1 MKPALFLDR
10 DGVINKEKSY
20 LYKIE
25 DFEFI
30 SGVFETCQHYQNN
43 GYKIVIVTNQA
54 GIARRYYTES
64 DLAILHE
71 WMCQQFSKRS
81 INIDGVYH
89 CPHHPE
95 GAIEAL
101 SIKCDCRK
109 PMPGM
114 ILQAE
119 KELAIDLNASV
130 LVGDKISDV
139 QAGINAGVSN
149 NVLITTG
156 HKLHPDDYAVAD
168 RVIGNLTELISN
180 DT

>member
-1 MKPALFLDR
+1 MKPALLLDR

-30 SGVFETCQHYQNN
+30 DGIFETCQHFQNRD
-43 GYKIVIVTNQA
+43 YKIVIVTNQA
-54 GIARRYYTES
+54 GIARGYYKES
-64 DLAILHE
+64 DLAVLHE
-71 WMCQQFSKRS
+71 WMCQQFSKKS
-81 INIDGVYH
+81 INIDGIYH

-119 KELAIDLNASV
+119 KDLAIDLSASV

-139 QAGINAGVSN
+139 QAGINAGVSKN
-149 NVLITTG
+149 ILITTG
-156 HKLHPDDYAVAD
+156 HKIDPDDYAVAGK
-168 RVIGNLTELISN
+168 VIDNLTELIDSI
-180 DT
+180 